1 MGSTREPL
9 ARELGLPFDP
19 DELVARVRSV
29 LARQQ
34 RLLTEAARFF
44 ADAAVGQG
52 SQGGSGKQNSRGEAL
67 QQQFTLREAS
77 VLQLVA
83 EGLMNAD
90 E

>member
-34 RLLTEAARFF
+34 RLLTEAARF
-44 ADAAVGQG
+44 ADADVGQG

-67 QQQFTLREAS
+67 QQQFNPR
-77 VLQLVA
+77 
-83 EGLMNAD
+83 
-90 E
+90 